1 MGANMLKLDSVPSRP
16 LASLV
21 SAISPPKKSVDK
33 MLRLYRRSVNGLIRS
48 GLLKINVGKIYTCNH
63 WLWHQPNQRGG

>member
-33 MLRLYRRSVNGLIRS
+33 CSDYIGVA
-48 GLLKINVGKIYTCNH
+48 
-63 WLWHQPNQRGG
+63 